1 MPRTVSTSRNSGR
14 VSVPACILGPWHLC
28 ALILWGRPLGQCLLH
43 IKGTKWKA
51 LISSKGHVTFFCSY
65 FSFNPSISS
74 FKDKTT
80 GLGSPC
86 QILIKN
92 IYLILPDSL
101 SMDTGKEGIGRG
113 NICHPDRTHAGA
125 SHPDTPRA
133 VGLDASME
141 GTRKKEQLP
150 SKRDQS

>member
-1 MPRTVSTSRNSGR
+1 MLLFSG
-14 VSVPACILGPWHLC
+14 
-28 ALILWGRPLGQCLLH
+28 GRPLGQCLLH

-101 SMDTGKEGIGRG
+101 SMDTGREGIGRG

-125 SHPDTPRA
+125 SHPDTTHA

-141 GTRKKEQLP
+141 GTGKKEQLP